1 MSYDLVYFYKNQQ
14 LMPIIHLRNYFIFRL
29 SVATIGFWP
38 QKNEVQLIHELRFFV
53 LNDWIFIF
61 LNSNKRAIRVM

>member
-38 QKNEVQLIHELRFFV
+38 QKKGLNFLVLVEEILLTPFFN
-53 LNDWIFIF
+53 L
-61 LNSNKRAIRVM
+61 

>member
-38 QKNEVQLIHELRFFV
+38 HKKRSSVNLRTSFFV

-61 LNSNKRAIRVM
+61 

>member
-29 SVATIGFWP
+29 SVAIIGFWP
-38 QKNEVQLIHELRFFV
+38 QKNEVQLIHELRF
-53 LNDWIFIF
+53 LC
-61 LNSNKRAIRVM
+61 

>member
-29 SVATIGFWP
+29 SIATIGFWP
-38 QKNEVQLIHELRFFV
+38 QKKRSSVNSRTSFFV

-61 LNSNKRAIRVM
+61 